1 VKQGNGPKK
10 PKNAKITVLL
20 RHAEKQEKTEK
31 NRKKAKN
38 LLLWTHSPKGPEE
51 REK

>member
-1 VKQGNGPKK
+1 VKQSNGPEK

-20 RHAEKQEKTEK
+20 RHAEKQKKTEK
-31 NRKKAKN
+31 NRKNSEN
-38 LLLWTHSPKGPEE
+38 LLRWTHSPKGLEE